1 MAHRVPTKVGDVLIL
16 RTERSFKVYAVGRVA
31 KDDQQ
36 DLQGQ
41 EHVDYITSRTAAV
54 AKARS
59 LVAPGRRI
67 FLQNIDTGNWSE
79 ISNE

>member
-41 EHVDYITSRTAAV
+41 ENVDYVTSRMAAV
-54 AKARS
+54 AKARA
-59 LVAPGRRI
+59 LVAPGRGI
-67 FLQNIDTGNWSE
+67 FLQNIDTGHWSE
-79 ISNE
+79 ISNG

>member
-1 MAHRVPTKVGDVLIL
+1 MARRVPTKVGDVLIL
-16 RTERSFKVYAVGRVA
+16 RTQRSFKIHAVGRIA

-41 EHVDYITSRTAAV
+41 DTVQYVTSRTAAV
-54 AKARS
+54 AKARA

-67 FLQNIDTGNWSE
+67 FLQNIDTGNWCE
-79 ISNE
+79 ISH